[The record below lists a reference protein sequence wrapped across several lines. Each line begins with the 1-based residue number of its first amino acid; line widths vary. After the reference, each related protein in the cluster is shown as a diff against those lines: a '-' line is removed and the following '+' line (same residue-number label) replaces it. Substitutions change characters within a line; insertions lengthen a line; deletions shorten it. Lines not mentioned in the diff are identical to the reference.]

1 MFFEIS
7 VLFDLVELLGGDM
20 AEGAALGRIFPLM
33 DITADGTDPLFAAV
47 GRDGSW
53 LGSICLDGCLV
64 IAVGAGGSVR
74 ENLSVHHFPDEQG
87 MAAQIV
93 GFHYFQRQEGI
104 DPLGEVINAVGTAGH
119 MGEISEL
126 VHGAAGLHAKVLEQ
140 RELRLGGDGAQ
151 IELPGVC
158 DHIMGQISLDGGDGD
173 TGGIVGHLDGGIDD
187 AGVVLLPLTGGQNI
201 NAVGQ
206 IV

>member
-74 ENLSVHHFPDEQG
+74 ENLAVHHFPDKQG

-126 VHGAAGLHAKVLEQ
+126 VHGAAGLHAEVLEQ
-140 RELRLGGDGAQ
+140 RELGLGGDGAQ
-151 IELPGVC
+151 VKLAGIGN
-158 DHIMGQISLDGGDGD
+158 HIVGQIVLDGSDGNP
-173 TGGIVGHLDGGIDD
+173 GGIVGYLYSGVDD
-187 AGVVLLPLTGGQNI
+187 TGVILFTVTGGQNI

-206 IV
+206 II